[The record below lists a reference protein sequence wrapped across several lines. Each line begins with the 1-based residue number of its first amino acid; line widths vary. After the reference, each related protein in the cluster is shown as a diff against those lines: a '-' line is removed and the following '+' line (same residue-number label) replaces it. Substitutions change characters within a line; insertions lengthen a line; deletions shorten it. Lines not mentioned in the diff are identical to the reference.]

1 MLYFL
6 LLSSSVGSSWAKT
19 VTYDW
24 HIRWRLAAPDGF
36 VRPVISVNEI
46 WPPPTIEA
54 NFGDTIVV
62 NTYNELRNETTSIH
76 FHGMYQNGTAAADG
90 PVGVAQCGIAP
101 DGYFQYRFV
110 ANPAGTHW
118 WHSHEKAQYT
128 DGLRGKM
135 IIHDPVWEAS
145 LKVDRQIYL
154 SVSDWWHQQ
163 SPFMVHDYL
172 SPNNTDASLPTP
184 NSFLLNDSRAPPRFR
199 LKRNRRY
206 LVRIVSFAG
215 LVCGQFHIADHTLTV
230 VAIDGEPVHPAV
242 TDTMTICA
250 GQSYDFIVVGNEFEQ
265 VANYI
270 LKMTTDM
277 LTGAI
282 PSDQTRALIGDIA
295 LEGSPGIPADIG
307 SYDSKGGSHV
317 PTILDIN
324 WTAKGIL
331 DDATLVPLDNEPLFK
346 NVTRRIDFRTNQV
359 YYEGIGSRISIG
371 IQPYTRPRVPSLQ
384 SAFTT
389 GQMALDWTTY
399 GPGTSPHVVRHNEIV
414 EIYMENPQFW
424 PHPMH
429 LHGHNFQI
437 AGRGSG
443 SWDGNEDSLYKT
455 PARRNN
461 VVVPPFGWFLI
472 RFRADNPGVW
482 FLHCHIDLHLVGGMA
497 ATIVEA
503 PDVLQL
509 QQRIPIQNIEACG
522 ADHRC
527 SVGACNCRLDQLSE
541 EESNEQ
547 CNTIFNN
554 VDPASYGAL
563 ITQ

>member
-1 MLYFL
+1 
-6 LLSSSVGSSWAKT
+6 
-19 VTYDW
+19 
-24 HIRWRLAAPDGF
+24 
-36 VRPVISVNEI
+36 
-46 WPPPTIEA
+46 
-54 NFGDTIVV
+54 
-62 NTYNELRNETTSIH
+62 
-76 FHGMYQNGTAAADG
+76 
-90 PVGVAQCGIAP
+90 
-101 DGYFQYRFV
+101 
-110 ANPAGTHW
+110 
-118 WHSHEKAQYT
+118 
-128 DGLRGKM
+128 
-135 IIHDPVWEAS
+135 
-145 LKVDRQIYL
+145 
-154 SVSDWWHQQ
+154 
-163 SPFMVHDYL
+163 MVHDYL
-172 SPNNTDASLPTP
+172 SPNNTNASLPTP

-265 VANYI
+265 AANYI